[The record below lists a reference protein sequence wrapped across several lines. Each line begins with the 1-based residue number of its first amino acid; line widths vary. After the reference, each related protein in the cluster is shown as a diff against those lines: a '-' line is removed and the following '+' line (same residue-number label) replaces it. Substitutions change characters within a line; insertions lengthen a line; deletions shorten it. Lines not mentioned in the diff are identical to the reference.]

1 MAIQDRALNSS
12 AIQHILFDFETQELW
27 IVFNKKKI
35 YPTYHYEGVPNEV
48 TVGLLNAGSAGRY
61 FHQYIDGRYQSATL
75 RGPTVNN
82 RISGRLEAL
91 RQEDINR
98 SGKWR

>member
-12 AIQHILFDFETQELW
+12 AIQHILFDAETEELW
-27 IVFNKKKI
+27 IVFNKRKV
-35 YPTYHYEGVPNEV
+35 YPTYHYEGVPVEHI
-48 TVGLLNAGSAGRY
+48 VGLINAQSAGRY
-61 FHQYIDGRYQSATL
+61 FHQHIDGRYRSATL
-75 RGPTVNN
+75 RGPTVNS
-82 RISGRLEAL
+82 RVSGRLEAI